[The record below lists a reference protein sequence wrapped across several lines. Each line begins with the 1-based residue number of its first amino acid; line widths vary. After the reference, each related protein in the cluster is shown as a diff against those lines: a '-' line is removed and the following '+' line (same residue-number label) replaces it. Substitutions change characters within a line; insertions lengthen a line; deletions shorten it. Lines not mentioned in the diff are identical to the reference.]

1 MCPQSKR
8 AEVTVQR
15 NRVRRG
21 GEPPSG
27 GLKALKNQSHS
38 SSINITSLTG
48 VQGRVFIYTGTR
60 DGDRKS
66 GHGLLVI
73 FFTQTL
79 KSSMK

>member
-8 AEVTVQR
+8 VEVTVQR
-15 NRVRRG
+15 NRVQRG
-21 GEPPSG
+21 GEPASG

-38 SSINITSLTG
+38 SSINITSFTG
-48 VQGRVFIYTGTR
+48 VQGRVIIHTGTH

-73 FFTQTL
+73 FFTHRLIRVQ
-79 KSSMK
+79 